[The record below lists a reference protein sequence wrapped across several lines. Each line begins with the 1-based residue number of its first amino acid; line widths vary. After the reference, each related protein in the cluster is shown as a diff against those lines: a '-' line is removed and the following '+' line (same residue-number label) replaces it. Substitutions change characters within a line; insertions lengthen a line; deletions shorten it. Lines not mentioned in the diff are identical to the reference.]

1 MTEYIESNDMIE
13 FMEDKLK
20 AWETF
25 KKNSAISLES
35 SQQIIYDIA
44 ESFLKSI
51 LNYVKYEAN
60 TIEYEFAQ
68 LVYDQIGF
76 YPYLTCTNCKT
87 SFPQKE
93 AEKFKV
99 CPICGKPVIK
109 NYNMNYWIKGENN
122 V

>member
-1 MTEYIESNDMIE
+1 MAEYIESNDMIE

-25 KKNSAISLES
+25 KKNNAISFES
-35 SQQIIYDIA
+35 SQQFIYDAA

-51 LNYVKYEAN
+51 LRYVKYEVN
-60 TIEYEFAQ
+60 TIEYDFAK

-99 CPICGKPVIK
+99 CPICGKPVII
-109 NYNMNYWIKGENN
+109 NNDMNYWTEGDK
-122 V
+122 